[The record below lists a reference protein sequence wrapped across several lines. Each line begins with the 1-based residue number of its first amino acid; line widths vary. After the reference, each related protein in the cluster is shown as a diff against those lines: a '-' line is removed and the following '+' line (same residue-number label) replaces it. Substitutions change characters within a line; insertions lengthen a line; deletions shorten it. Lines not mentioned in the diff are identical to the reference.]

1 MSDSSQHSPSRAHNI
16 DPTRERLI
24 ALARFGSWYEQ
35 RTGRTLDRTV
45 VYRWRRRGVRAADG
59 SRLQLPTVQL
69 GGVRYTSEEA
79 IAWWSAAIDAGQRAG
94 GRPA

>member
-1 MSDSSQHSPSRAHNI
+1 VSHSSQRAPSRSHNI

-35 RTGRTLDRTV
+35 RTGRRLDRTV
-45 VYRWRRRGVRAADG
+45 VYRWRRRGMRTADG
-59 SRLQLPTVQL
+59 ARLQLPTVQL

-79 IAWWSAAIDAGQRAG
+79 IAWWSAALDG
-94 GRPA
+94 GVPA

>member
-1 MSDSSQHSPSRAHNI
+1 MSHCRQHAPSRSHSI

-24 ALARFGSWYEQ
+24 ALSQFGSWYEQ
-35 RTGRTLDRTV
+35 RTGRRLDRTV
-45 VYRWRRRGVRAADG
+45 VYRWRRRGVRTTDG

-79 IAWWSAAIDAGQRAG
+79 IVWWTAALDGAV
-94 GRPA
+94 PA